1 MTIVVGVGLFVASW
15 LVPSMR
21 WTANDA
27 HESAGS
33 ARVFLGSGWTL
44 TDGGFPASDLIPVIA
59 VVAVVVGLGSLL
71 VPPPARWWI
80 QLGSVALMAVYVLWV
95 LYVFARKLEDVVFPS
110 EGVAL
115 ALAAL
120 VVTSVGLWRS
130 RESRLPGT
138 VTDGV
143 G

>member
-1 MTIVVGVGLFVASW
+1 MGLFVASW

-27 HESAGS
+27 HETAGS

-44 TDGGFPASDLIPVIA
+44 TDGGFPASDLMPIAAVIA
-59 VVAVVVGLGSLL
+59 VVLGLGSLL
-71 VPPPARWWI
+71 VAPPARWWV

-115 ALAAL
+115 ALAGL
-120 VVTSVGLWRS
+120 LVTSVGLWRS
-130 RESRLPGT
+130 RASRLPAA